1 MEHEKQAQEQEDT
14 QRALQRAL
22 VTQIAGAKTAPDGMG
37 HLGELLVAELAQ
49 ETAPKE
55 HGISNYV
62 KALKNYGQ
70 MAGLIKEKK
79 HETVNVDKLA
89 LIVTPGTREHV
100 EGLLQKLA
108 AASGVVSEAD
118 TRSE

>member
-1 MEHEKQAQEQEDT
+1 MPEID
-14 QRALQRAL
+14 
-22 VTQIAGAKTAPDGMG
+22 
-37 HLGELLVAELAQ
+37 
-49 ETAPKE
+49 
-55 HGISNYV
+55 
-62 KALKNYGQ
+62 
-70 MAGLIKEKK
+70 GLIEEILIQKPDIDKKKIRDLIEEKK
-79 HETVNVDKLA
+79 NETVNVDKLA